1 MNLYTSRF
9 NDLILTMMRSKTF
22 LKALINADED
32 PTGAFKKLSYLL
44 ANPPY
49 PPETFGNLL
58 LLHCKYQ
65 NYDIAAGL
73 LAENSNLTYKYLSQE
88 LYDYLDA
95 CIMVPTSIEE
105 AYRKFDE
112 LSAKNIERL
121 RKFTKLIQDA
131 RLARDSELI
140 KTNLKLY
147 DEDLEKYI
155 PILMA
160 QARIYWDRENYPMV
174 EKLFFQVSIYLS
186 IRASVWVSVYLSI
199 CVSFYLCVCLSI
211 YLSIY
216 LSYCL
221 SLPQPFCLSV

>member
-1 MNLYTSRF
+1 M
-9 NDLILTMMRSKTF
+9 
-22 LKALINADED
+22 INADED

-174 EKLFFQVSIYLS
+174 EKLFFQVTHCV
-186 IRASVWVSVYLSI
+186 SVCLCVSVSVYMS
-199 CVSFYLCVCLSI
+199 VCLSI
-211 YLSIY
+211 YLICPSK
-216 LSYCL
+216 
-221 SLPQPFCLSV
+221 

>member
-1 MNLYTSRF
+1 
-9 NDLILTMMRSKTF
+9 
-22 LKALINADED
+22 
-32 PTGAFKKLSYLL
+32 
-44 ANPPY
+44 
-49 PPETFGNLL
+49 L

-174 EKLFFQVSIYLS
+174 EKLFNQVCFEERTGQDRTPSS
-186 IRASVWVSVYLSI
+186 S
-199 CVSFYLCVCLSI
+199 C
-211 YLSIY
+211 
-216 LSYCL
+216 
-221 SLPQPFCLSV
+221 

>member
-1 MNLYTSRF
+1 MQ
-9 NDLILTMMRSKTF
+9 
-22 LKALINADED
+22 ALINADED

-121 RKFTKLIQDA
+121 RKFTKSIQDA

-147 DEDLEKYI
+147 DDDLEKYI

-160 QARIYWDRENYPMV
+160 QARIYWDRDNYPMV
-174 EKLFFQVSIYLS
+174 EKLFFQVSYELKNNAILIIVIIIKTIIMNIIFIMILIIMIITILIVTIVTIAYYS
-186 IRASVWVSVYLSI
+186 SDSVMNDSNNW
-199 CVSFYLCVCLSI
+199 
-211 YLSIY
+211 
-216 LSYCL
+216 
-221 SLPQPFCLSV
+221 